1 MGGASPAPA
10 GRARAAPPAGDSDT
24 RYEPIS
30 TRWLESELLA
40 GADGVDTEAESV
52 GGETGVEEREKSNS
66 DDSDEDEDA
75 LEERKEKRAQAERSS
90 RLNMMANA
98 AFGGGKAPPGFEK
111 SVAGTASE
119 ASSSARKKA
128 RRGVFPA
135 RGITCVGCALGT
147 KIKAVDTF
155 VQQNIACMTEE
166 SLFKMASLVYKREVA
181 EKAEREGAFAPV
193 WGWQSVRAHYCLH
206 QSSNE
211 IARHGVVRTLQDL
224 RHLLRGRLVR
234 VGENEQREVDKS
246 TVDLLL
252 KTITAESKE
261 RDLID
266 KYAANANKRSR

>member
-1 MGGASPAPA
+1 
-10 GRARAAPPAGDSDT
+10 
-24 RYEPIS
+24 
-30 TRWLESELLA
+30 LLA
-40 GADGVDTEAESV
+40 GADGVETEAESV
-52 GGETGVEEREKSNS
+52 GDETGVGEEHDSGNS

-75 LEERKEKRAQAERSS
+75 LQERKEKRAQAERSS

-98 AFGGGKAPPGFEK
+98 AFGGGKAPVGFEK

-135 RGITCVGCALGT
+135 RGITCVGCALGS

-155 VQQNIACMTEE
+155 VQENISSMTEE
-166 SLFKMASLVYKREVA
+166 SLYKMASLVYKREVA
-181 EKAEREGAFAPV
+181 EKAEREGAYAPQ
-193 WGWQSVRAHYCLH
+193 WGWQAVRAHYCLH

-234 VGENEQREVDKS
+234 VGENDQREVDKA
-246 TVDLLL
+246 TADLLL

-266 KYAANANKRSR
+266 KYAVNANKRSR